1 MNEEQKEIF
10 EQKLKDEKIWWCPLP
25 WTHIFSSLSGRYAP
39 CYDAHQPSAVIGLGL
54 ATQVLLGIYIKLLDI
69 YK

>member
-1 MNEEQKEIF
+1 MELFKGLWLN
-10 EQKLKDEKIWWCPLP
+10 
-25 WTHIFSSLSGRYAP
+25 
-39 CYDAHQPSAVIGLGL
+39 QPSAVIGLGL